1 MFLVEAVIALSI
13 LMIILSVGLL
23 MLKFVVAVVLIP
35 VKIAFFLTK
44 GLLGLLLLLPALL
57 IVGTIITAIL
67 PVGVLLLALPVL
79 VLGGVVCGLV
89 GV

>member
-13 LMIILSVGLL
+13 LMILLSVGLL
-23 MLKFVVAVVLIP
+23 LLKFVFAVVLVP
-35 VKIAFFLTK
+35 LKIALFLTK
-44 GLLGLLLLLPALL
+44 GLLGLLVLLPMLL

-67 PVGVLLLALPVL
+67 PVGILLLALPVL
-79 VLGGVVCGLV
+79 ILGGVVCGLV